1 MVRGSHHPHM
11 KFQGGSAL
19 SHKNIVLCADG
30 TGNKGGYTPDS
41 NVFKIYN
48 DVDIHAPNREQISY
62 YDNGVGTSTNQML
75 KALSGAIGLG
85 FQTNVC
91 ELYEFLA
98 RQYEPDDQ
106 VYLFG
111 FSRGAATIRAFT
123 GFIDACGL
131 IDGRNMSAIEL
142 KTEVTRAFEVYK
154 DQAQL
159 DEWKDTLANH
169 GRIPIRMVGV
179 WDTVAALGGP
189 QRTDITGPI
198 SFLLDKV
205 LNVIDWIIELLW
217 PHRFYN
223 YALTKNIEN
232 AYQALAIDDERTSF
246 WPLVWT
252 EPKAGSKQVVEQTW
266 FSGMHSNIGG
276 GYAREGMANVTL
288 EWMLVRAAKLGLE
301 FRPGVLKEAKHRSNA
316 KGLMYDSRGGFA
328 RFYRYHPR
336 EISSLCKATITGPV
350 RIHNSVIGRLER
362 QIDNYTPKQIPD
374 EFAVVETELDS
385 DGKGKI
391 EYHMNPGSM
400 PGWKELRKTANR
412 NITHR
417 KRVYAVFLIAVLF
430 IVGVAI
436 KFWIHPPPP
445 SGRSGLLGHIAD
457 FLNYIL
463 PKMFDG
469 LIEFSVVQRPF
480 YFLGFLAFAA
490 VFLVFRKKMVFN
502 RIQTA
507 ATGLRRIILKTDK
520 SEPVARMSGGEGAS
534 KSIGPGGTGD
544 GDDW

>member
-1 MVRGSHHPHM
+1 M
-11 KFQGGSAL
+11 

-48 DVDIHAPNREQISY
+48 YVDLHAPNREQISY
-62 YDNGVGTSTNQML
+62 YDNGVGTSTNQL
-75 KALSGAIGLG
+75 FKALSGGIGLG

-98 RQYEPDDQ
+98 RQYEPLDQ

-123 GFIDACGL
+123 GFIGTCGL

-142 KTEVTRAFEVYK
+142 KKQVSRAFEVYK
-154 DQAQL
+154 NQTKL
-159 DEWKDTLANH
+159 DGWKDTLANH
-169 GRIPIRMVGV
+169 GKIPIKMVGV
-179 WDTVAALGGP
+179 WDTVSALGGP
-189 QRTDITGPI
+189 QRTDITGPL
-198 SFLLDKV
+198 SFLIDKV
-205 LNVIDWIIELLW
+205 SNLLDWIIEALW
-217 PHRFYN
+217 PHRFYD
-223 YALTKNIEN
+223 YDLTENIEN

-246 WPLVWT
+246 WPLLWT
-252 EPKAGSKQVVEQTW
+252 EPEAGSKQVVEQTW

-288 EWMLVRAAKLGLE
+288 EWMLVRAANLGLA
-301 FRPGVLKEAKHRSNA
+301 FRPGVLKEARYRSNA
-316 KGLMYDSRGGFA
+316 KGLMYDSRAGFA

-336 EISSLCKATITGPV
+336 DISSLCKGAVSGPL
-350 RIHNSVIGRLER
+350 RIHDSVIGRLER
-362 QIDNYTPKQIPD
+362 QIDNYTPKQMPD
-374 EFAVVETELDS
+374 EFAVVGTGLDA
-385 DGKGKI
+385 DDKGKI
-391 EYHMNPGSM
+391 EYHMNPGTM
-400 PGWKELRKTANR
+400 PGWEELRNTANR

-417 KRVYAVFLIAVLF
+417 KRVYSVFLVAMLF
-430 IVGVAI
+430 IVGMAI
-436 KFWIHPPPP
+436 KFWIHPPQP
-445 SGRSGLLGHIAD
+445 SGRSGFSGHIAD

-480 YFLGFLAFAA
+480 YFLGFLVIAA
-490 VFLVFRKKMVFN
+490 VFLVVRKTMVLN

-507 ATGLRRIILKTDK
+507 ATGLRDIILKTAK
-520 SEPVARMSGGEGAS
+520 S
-534 KSIGPGGTGD
+534 
-544 GDDW
+544 